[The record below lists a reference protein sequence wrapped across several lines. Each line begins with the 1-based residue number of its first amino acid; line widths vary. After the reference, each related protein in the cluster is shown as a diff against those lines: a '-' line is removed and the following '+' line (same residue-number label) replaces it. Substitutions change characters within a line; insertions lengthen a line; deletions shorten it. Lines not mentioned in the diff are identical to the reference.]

1 MPAFFI
7 QYIGGI
13 TIKDLRINDEIRA
26 SQVRLID
33 ENGNQVGITSLRD
46 AQEMADERGLD
57 LVLMSPR
64 QNHL

>member
-46 AQEMADERGLD
+46 AQEMADERGQIGRAH
-57 LVLMSPR
+57 V
-64 QNHL
+64 